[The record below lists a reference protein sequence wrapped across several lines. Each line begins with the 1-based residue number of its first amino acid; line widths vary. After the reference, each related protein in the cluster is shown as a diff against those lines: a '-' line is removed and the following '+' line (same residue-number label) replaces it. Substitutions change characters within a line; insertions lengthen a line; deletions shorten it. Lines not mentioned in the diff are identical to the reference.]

1 MWLFA
6 KLRESRKANEEKLK
20 DAQSELKE
28 VLNTKQEAV
37 AVLMGLLP

>member
-1 MWLFA
+1 MATAA
-6 KLRESRKANEEKLK
+6 KTRLTAEAIEPKIGSR
-20 DAQSELKE
+20 